1 MNNYQQISKIQKS
14 LKELNCLAPSAPP
27 YTLGQVQNTFKCLYF
42 GLNFL
47 NDLAKESWNLFNH
60 FPLVGQLTAT

>member
-1 MNNYQQISKIQKS
+1 MNNYQQIAKIQKS

-27 YTLGQVQNTFKCLYF
+27 YTLGQVQSTFKCLYF

-47 NDLAKESWNLFNH
+47 NDLAKES
-60 FPLVGQLTAT
+60 